1 MPWPPPACRTASTIW
16 APIAIVKRGDTVRL
30 ADGSL
35 AGSVLTMDRA
45 LRNLLRLGLPLAE
58 AARRCST
65 LPADYLGLEDR
76 GRLVPGAA
84 ADLVVVDRL
93 GQIGA
98 VLDEGRA

>member
-1 MPWPPPACRTASTIW
+1 MPDGEYRLGAHTI
-16 APIAIVKRGDTVRL
+16 AKRGDTVRL

-58 AARRCST
+58 AARRCAT
-65 LPADYLGLEDR
+65 LPAEYLGLSDR

-84 ADLVVVDRL
+84 ADLVVVDRH
-93 GQIGA
+93 GEIEA
-98 VLDEGRA
+98 VIVEGRA